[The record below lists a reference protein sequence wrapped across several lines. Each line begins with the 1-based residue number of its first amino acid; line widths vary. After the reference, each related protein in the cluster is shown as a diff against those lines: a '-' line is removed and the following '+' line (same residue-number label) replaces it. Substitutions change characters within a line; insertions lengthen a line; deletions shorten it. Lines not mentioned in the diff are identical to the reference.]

1 MGYTR
6 KNTNSYDLL
15 ATKVLTYMNEEDSNG
30 REVAWVV
37 DEYEDTKIR
46 DWNSVIDLGKD
57 DAEELVEPDLVKEA
71 RYELLTPSING
82 NVDLHLEDGTFTEND
97 GSASTATSRMYTKTT
112 YVNIKDR
119 EKYNYN
125 DLMIFK
131 NGVLQDK
138 VEDIAFVAEDTLR
151 FVLPLDAGD
160 IIHVRKQ
167 VGL

>member
-6 KNTNSYDLL
+6 KSTSTYDLL
-15 ATKVLTYMNEEDSNG
+15 ATKVLTYMNENDVNG

-37 DEYEDTKIR
+37 DEYEDSKIR

-57 DAEELVEPDLVKEA
+57 GAEELVEPDLVREA

-82 NVDLHLEDGTFTEND
+82 NVDLHLEDGTFTESD
-97 GSASTATSRMYTKTT
+97 GSASTATASMYTKTQ
-112 YVNIKDR
+112 YVDIADKSM
-119 EKYNYN
+119 YNYN

-131 NGVLQDK
+131 NGTLQDK
-138 VEDIAFVAEDTLR
+138 VRDISFIEKDTIR
-151 FVLPLDAGD
+151 FILPLDEGD

-167 VGL
+167 TGL

>member
-6 KNTNSYDLL
+6 RNVNSYDLL
-15 ATKVLTYMNEEDSNG
+15 ATRVLTYLNEEDNNG

-37 DEYEDTKIR
+37 DEYEDSKIR
-46 DWNSVIDLGKD
+46 DWNSVIDLGQD
-57 DAEELVEPDLVKEA
+57 DAEELIEPDLVQEV
-71 RYELLTPSING
+71 RYELLTPSISG
-82 NVDLHLEDGTFTEND
+82 NIDLHLEDGTFTEED
-97 GSASTATSRMYTKTT
+97 GSESTATSRMYVKTT
-112 YVNIKDR
+112 YVPIPDR

-138 VEDIAFVAEDTLR
+138 INDIAFIREDTIR
-151 FVLPLDAGD
+151 FILPLDAED
-160 IIHVRKQ
+160 VIHVRKQ

>member
-6 KNTNSYDLL
+6 KNTNTYDLL
-15 ATKVLTYMNEEDSNG
+15 ATKVLTYVNEEDNNG
-30 REVAWVV
+30 RQIAWVV

-57 DAEELVEPDLVKEA
+57 GLEELVEPDLVKEA
-71 RYELLTPSING
+71 SYNMLTPSISG
-82 NVDLHLEDGTFTEND
+82 NVDLNLKDGTFTEED
-97 GSASTATSRMYTKTT
+97 GSSSPATCAMYFKTT
-112 YVNIKDR
+112 YVSIPDR

-138 VEDIAFVAEDTLR
+138 VKDIAFVSKDVIR
-151 FVLPLDAGD
+151 FKLPLDAD
-160 IIHVRKQ
+160 DKILVRKQ